1 MGQAMAV
8 RKGSVDRRACNVHA
22 RSRMLTAGFAERYSK
37 YVDNVFRRASSD
49 AAENTKG
56 VKSGGSPA
64 LTMDSDLASGS

>member
-1 MGQAMAV
+1 
-8 RKGSVDRRACNVHA
+8 
-22 RSRMLTAGFAERYSK
+22 MLTAGFAERYSK

-56 VKSGGSPA
+56 VKSGASLA